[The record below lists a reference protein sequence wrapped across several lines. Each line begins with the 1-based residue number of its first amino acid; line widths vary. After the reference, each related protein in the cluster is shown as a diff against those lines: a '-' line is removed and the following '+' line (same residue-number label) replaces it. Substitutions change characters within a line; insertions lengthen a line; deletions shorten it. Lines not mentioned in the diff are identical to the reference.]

1 MAGVTR
7 CAHMDVL
14 SRVYDDDDDD
24 DGGWW
29 SKEK

>member
-24 DGGWW
+24 GGWW